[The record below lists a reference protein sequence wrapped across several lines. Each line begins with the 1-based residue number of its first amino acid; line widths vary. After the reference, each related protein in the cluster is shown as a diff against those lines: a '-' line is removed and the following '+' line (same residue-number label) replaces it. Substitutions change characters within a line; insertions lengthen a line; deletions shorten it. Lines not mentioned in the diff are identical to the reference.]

1 MPIRVETFFRRLRI
15 LFSRSRLLVRLFGL
29 STQTRSWGQKG
40 LIIIQVDALSRKQ
53 LETAIRAGRMP
64 FLKGLLTK
72 EEYLLHSWYSGMPCS
87 TPVVQ
92 AELFYGQQG
101 SMVSFSFRDH
111 QTGDVFAMYNPNQAA
126 EMEDRL
132 QKNGM
137 PLLAGGSAYSDIF
150 SGGADETHF
159 CITTLGVRTIFKHRY
174 PFGFIL
180 LILLNMY
187 SLIRTAVLMMIET
200 ALAVYDFFGGL
211 MQGQNLWKELKFV
224 PSRVV
229 ICTFLRELITIGAK
243 IDIARGLPVMHLNY
257 MGYHE
262 QSHRRGATSLFA
274 HWTLRGIDEAI
285 ERVWKAAHRST
296 LRDYSVWLYSDH
308 GQVDARPYAM
318 IHGRTIQHAVTE
330 TLRQFD
336 FVESD
341 PATEALG
348 PMGHIYIDSPVPEH
362 ARDAVAEKLMQE
374 AHVPIVLMPEADGRV
389 RVWQHGG
396 SFHLPENAE
405 QLFDPA
411 PPFYKQMLE
420 DFLQI
425 FRHPDC
431 GQIVILGGSS
441 FSKEYISFATESGA
455 HGGISAEEAEGFAL
469 LPSDVRPDRLES
481 GYLRPT
487 DLRNEALYLLRRTD
501 RPEPATHVPVLSKTL
516 RVMTYNVH
524 GCVGMDGHLSP
535 SRIAR
540 VIAQYSPHIVAL
552 QELDVGRRRS
562 GGLDQAELIA
572 GYLNMDHH
580 FHPTLRIE
588 EKTFGDAVL
597 SAYPLRLIKRQSLL
611 RHPRFSFL
619 EPRGALWVE
628 VEFNG
633 KAVQFI
639 NTHLGLLRQE
649 RILHT
654 EELLGEQWLAGPEC
668 REPVILCGDFN
679 ALPGSRVVRRFQ
691 SRLRDIG
698 DPTEQKKLRRKGT
711 WFGRYPIIR
720 LDHIFVSP
728 DCRIASVDVCDS
740 YLSRIASD
748 HRPLL
753 VEIAFE

>member
-1 MPIRVETFFRRLRI
+1 MPIRVETFFRRIRI
-15 LFSRSRLLVRLFGL
+15 VFSRSRLLVRLFGL
-29 STQTRSWGQKG
+29 STDTRRRGQNG
-40 LIIIQVDALSRKQ
+40 LILIQVDALSKKQ
-53 LETAIRAGRMP
+53 LQGALHAGRMP
-64 FLKGLLTK
+64 FLAGLLRK
-72 EEYLLHSWYSGMPCS
+72 EEYRLHSWYSGMPCS

-92 AELFYGQQG
+92 AELFYGQKG

-111 QTGDVFAMYNPNQAA
+111 RTGEIFAMFNPAQAA
-126 EMEDRL
+126 AMEDRL
-132 QKNGM
+132 QQRQM
-137 PLLAGGSAYSDIF
+137 PLLTGGSAYSDIF

-180 LILLNMY
+180 VILLNIY
-187 SLIRTAVLMMIET
+187 SVFRTLVLMLIET
-200 ALAVYDFFGGL
+200 GLAVYDFFRGL
-211 MQGQNLWKELKFV
+211 FQGQNLWKELKFV

-229 ICTFLRELITIGAK
+229 ICAFLRELITIGAK
-243 IDIARGLPVMHLNY
+243 IDIARGLPVIHLNF

-296 LRDYSVWLYSDH
+296 FRDYSVWLYSDH
-308 GQVDARPYAM
+308 GQVDARPYTKM
-318 IHGRTIQHAVTE
+318 YGKSVQHAVIE
-330 TLRQFD
+330 ALDAFEFID
-336 FVESD
+336 SAPV
-341 PATEALG
+341 AEALG
-348 PMGHIYIDSPVPEH
+348 PMGHIYLDSPVPEH
-362 ARDAVAEKLMQE
+362 ARDDVARKLIDD
-374 AHVPIVLMPEADGRV
+374 AHIPVVLMAEADGRV
-389 RVWQHGG
+389 RVWRRGEC
-396 SFHLPENAE
+396 FCLPDQAE
-405 QLFDPA
+405 RLFDTSPA
-411 PPFYKQMLE
+411 FYGQMLE
-420 DFLQI
+420 DFLAI

-431 GQIVILGGSS
+431 GQIVILGGDA
-441 FSKEYISFATESGA
+441 FSGEYCSFATESGA
-455 HGGISAEEAEGFAL
+455 HGGISAEEAEGFTL
-469 LPSDVRPDRLES
+469 LPADVHPDRLEK
-481 GYLRPT
+481 GYIRPA
-487 DLRNEALYLLRRTD
+487 DLRNEALYLLHRTE
-501 RPEPATHVPVLSKTL
+501 RPEPIVHAAAASRTL

-535 SRIAR
+535 SRVAR
-540 VIAQYSPHIVAL
+540 VIAQYAPHIVAM

-562 GGLDQAELIA
+562 GGLDQAQLIA

-588 EKTFGDAVL
+588 EESFGDAVL
-597 SAYPLRLIKRQSLL
+597 SAYPLKLVKRQSLI
-611 RHPRFSFL
+611 RHPRFAFL

-633 KAVQFI
+633 RAVQLI
-639 NTHLGLLRQE
+639 NTHLGLMRQE

-654 EELLGEQWLAGPEC
+654 EELLGEAWLGDSRC
-668 REPVILCGDFN
+668 REPVVLCGDFN
-679 ALPGSRVVRRFQ
+679 ALPGSGVVRRFQ

-698 DPTEQKKLRRKGT
+698 DPETQKRLRLKGT
-711 WFGRYPIIR
+711 WFGRYPVIR

-728 DCRIASVDVCDS
+728 ACRIVSVDVCDS

>member
-1 MPIRVETFFRRLRI
+1 MIC
-15 LFSRSRLLVRLFGL
+15 SRSKLLVRLFGL
-29 STQTRSWGQKG
+29 STESRNPGQNG
-40 LIIIQVDALSRKQ
+40 LIMIQIDALSRKQ
-53 LETAIRAGRMP
+53 LEKAITSGRMP
-64 FLKGLLTK
+64 FLKSLLTK
-72 EEYLLHSWYSGMPCS
+72 EEYQLHTWYSGMPCS

-92 AELFYGQQG
+92 AELFYGQPG

-111 QTGDVFAMYNPNQAA
+111 ETNDVFAMYNPHQAA

-132 QKNGM
+132 QHQALS
-137 PLLAGGSAYSDIF
+137 LLAGGSAYSDIF

-159 CITTLGVRTIFKHRY
+159 CITTLGARTIFKHRY
-174 PFGFIL
+174 PFGFL
-180 LILLNMY
+180 LLMVFNLY
-187 SLIRTAVLMMIET
+187 SLVRTAVLMMIE
-200 ALAVYDFFGGL
+200 AGLAIYDFFDGL
-211 MQGQNLWKELKFV
+211 IQGHSLWKELKFV

-229 ICTFLRELITIGAK
+229 ICAFLREMITIGAK
-243 IDIARGLPVMHLNY
+243 IDIARGLPVIHLNY

-285 ERVWKAAHRST
+285 ERVWKAAHCST

-308 GQVDARPYAM
+308 GQVDSMPYAKA
-318 IHGRTIQHAVTE
+318 HGRSVQQAAAE
-330 TLRQFD
+330 SLNSFD
-336 FVESD
+336 FAERD
-341 PATEALG
+341 PVTEALG

-362 ARDAVAEKLMQE
+362 AWDRVAQALIRE
-374 AHVPIVLMPEADGRV
+374 AHIPVVLMAEADGRV
-389 RVWQHGG
+389 RVWRQEDSFYLPDEGG
-396 SFHLPENAE
+396 R
-405 QLFDPA
+405 LFDTA

-420 DFLQI
+420 DFLRI
-425 FRHPDC
+425 FKHPDC
-431 GQIVILGGSS
+431 GQIVILGGDPTS
-441 FSKEYISFATESGA
+441 ETYYSFATESGS
-455 HGGISAEEAEGFAL
+455 HGGILPEEAEGFAL

-481 GYLRPT
+481 GYIRPT
-487 DLRNEALYLLRRTD
+487 DLRNEALYLLHRTD
-501 RPEPATHVPVLSKTL
+501 RPEQTVHAAVASKTL
-516 RVMTYNVH
+516 RVMSYNVH

-540 VIAQYSPHIVAL
+540 VIAQYDPHIVAM

-562 GGLDQAELIA
+562 GGLDQAQLIA

-588 EKTFGDAVL
+588 EESFGDAVL
-597 SAYPLRLIKRQSLL
+597 SAYPLKLVKRQSLL

-628 VEFNG
+628 VEFEG
-633 KAVQFI
+633 RPVQLI
-639 NTHLGLLRQE
+639 NTHLGLLKQE
-649 RILHT
+649 RALHT
-654 EELLGEQWLAGPEC
+654 EELLGDRWLGSADC
-668 REPVILCGDFN
+668 REPVVVCGDFN

-698 DPTEQKKLRRKGT
+698 DPAVHKRLRRKGT
-711 WFGRYPIIR
+711 WFGRYPLIR

-728 DCRIASVDVCDS
+728 GCRIVSVDVCDS

-753 VEIAFE
+753 VEIALE